1 MDLLLEAKK
10 IKKFGIIG
18 LVLFITIIV
27 PFVMRIICGIK
38 ILTNDW
44 KNKKLENER
53 LIWGIFCFVILGCIS
68 AIIFG
73 SIATKELSKTN
84 SLKTENKISEEN
96 TNSEKSKENES
107 TEKN

>member
-1 MDLLLEAKK
+1 MDLLSEAKE

-18 LVLFITIIV
+18 LALCFTLIA
-27 PFVMRIICGIK
+27 PLVMGIICGIK

-96 TNSEKSKENES
+96 TNIEKNEENKS

>member
-1 MDLLLEAKK
+1 MDLLSEAKK

-18 LVLFITIIV
+18 VALCFTLIV
-27 PFVMRIICGIK
+27 PLVMEIICGIK

-53 LIWGIFCFVILGCIS
+53 LIWDIFCFVILGCIS
-68 AIIFG
+68 AIVFG
-73 SIATKELSKTN
+73 SIATKELSNTN
-84 SLKTENKISEEN
+84 SLQTKNKISEEN
-96 TNSEKSKENES
+96 TNIKKYEENKS

>member
-18 LVLFITIIV
+18 VALFFTLIV
-27 PFVMRIICGIK
+27 PLVMEIICGIK

-68 AIIFG
+68 AIVFG

-84 SLKTENKISEEN
+84 SLQTENKISEEN
-96 TNSEKSKENES
+96 TNIEKSEENKS